1 MSPPY
6 FQALESSMDDRCI
19 VDLTEMRDVLH
30 REIFPKYRYQ
40 PNTPIHTTALEHE
53 VNCWYLRRLEA
64 QGRSFPVF
72 FPGAT
77 LGGLTTLRIRNPL
90 EPSEATLIP
99 PLLPSKPYCGL
110 RPPSM
115 SDHDRLYLGTTTEGG
130 ELYHLWADLF
140 MDLPLSIRQVHVTL
154 ADEAAEDSPPRGYPR
169 FRIEA
174 FDPAG
179 PARRAARGEA
189 LNRICYLLATF
200 TSHRG

>member
-40 PNTPIHTTALEHE
+40 LNALIHTTALEHE

-77 LGGLTTLRIRNPL
+77 LGGLTTLRIRNPHDPN
-90 EPSEATLIP
+90 EVTLIP
-99 PLLPSKPYCGL
+99 LLLPSKPYCGL

-140 MDLPLSIRQVHVTL
+140 MDLPLILRQVHVTL